1 MCMYTLCTYLAFA
14 VVGAGE
20 ESLLVMCPQYLCGPG
35 RALGKG
41 GLVSESCNG
50 GYGRAGGRDEGWVG
64 GGRGSD
70 GDAMNKM
77 E

>member
-1 MCMYTLCTYLAFA
+1 
-14 VVGAGE
+14 
-20 ESLLVMCPQYLCGPG
+20 
-35 RALGKG
+35 
-41 GLVSESCNG
+41 VSESCNG